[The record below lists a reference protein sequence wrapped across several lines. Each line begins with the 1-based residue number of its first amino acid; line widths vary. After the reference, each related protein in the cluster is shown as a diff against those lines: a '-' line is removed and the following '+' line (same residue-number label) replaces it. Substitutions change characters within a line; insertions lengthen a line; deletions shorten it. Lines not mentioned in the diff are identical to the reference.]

1 MLICLQLYWPRELI
15 DRTIKR
21 TSATNCARIYNTSFT
36 NESIQGSVP
45 AVWHVSLEMD
55 VDHVWDGF
63 YIYSLLLDHAE
74 RDAVLYLDHN
84 APSQAK
90 RIRPALQ
97 ACNHRMRGT
106 GQEEWSHACELCAW
120 AYVYEHGVKRMFYF
134 PQFNVLLTLAQGP
147 FVPWSLMV
155 LTWAVHVVVIMI
167 AITLWSLYEI
177 NFAPNTASITMN
189 VR

>member
-1 MLICLQLYWPRELI
+1 M
-15 DRTIKR
+15 IKR

-55 VDHVWDGF
+55 VDHVWDSF

-84 APSQAK
+84 AVSQAK

-97 ACNHRMRGT
+97 ARNRRMRGT

-120 AYVYEHGVKRMFYF
+120 AYVDEHDVKHMFYF
-134 PQFNVLLTLAQGP
+134 LQFNILLTLAQGP
-147 FVPWSLMV
+147 FIPWSLMV
-155 LTWAVHVVVIMI
+155 STWAVRVVVIMFV
-167 AITLWSLYEI
+167 ITLWSLYKI
-177 NFAPNTASITMN
+177 NFALNTASITMN
-189 VR
+189 VW

>member
-1 MLICLQLYWPRELI
+1 M
-15 DRTIKR
+15 IKR

-84 APSQAK
+84 AVSQAK

-97 ACNHRMRGT
+97 ARNRRMRGT

-120 AYVYEHGVKRMFYF
+120 AYVDEHDVKRMFYF
-134 PQFNVLLTLAQGP
+134 PQFNILLTLAQGP

-155 LTWAVHVVVIMI
+155 LTWAVCVVVIMI
-167 AITLWSLYEI
+167 VITLWSLYEI
-177 NFAPNTASITMN
+177 NFALNTASITMN